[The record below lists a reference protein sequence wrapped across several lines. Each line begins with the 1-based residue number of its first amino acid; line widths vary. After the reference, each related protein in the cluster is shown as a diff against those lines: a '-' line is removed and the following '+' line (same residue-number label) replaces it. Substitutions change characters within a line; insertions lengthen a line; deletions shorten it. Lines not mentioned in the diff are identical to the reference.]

1 MSQNP
6 ERPPYRMA
14 IVDRASTP
22 GFPFECVFKCDSYA
36 DARAVCDFVIRGRP
50 ADEPAASH
58 QDVLDVLRLVDN
70 LLEQNRYTPDSS
82 TRHNLA
88 VAMSMLRPAA
98 PPNVDRLE
106 ERITTALCHLELEVP
121 DVPQAIKVLHTA
133 STKSEGC
140 G

>member
-50 ADEPAASH
+50 ADETTA
-58 QDVLDVLRLVDN
+58 
-70 LLEQNRYTPDSS
+70 
-82 TRHNLA
+82 
-88 VAMSMLRPAA
+88 
-98 PPNVDRLE
+98 VDRRCICDVGRVYPGKHRSGCPAESE
-106 ERITTALCHLELEVP
+106 E
-121 DVPQAIKVLHTA
+121 A
-133 STKSEGC
+133 SR
-140 G
+140 